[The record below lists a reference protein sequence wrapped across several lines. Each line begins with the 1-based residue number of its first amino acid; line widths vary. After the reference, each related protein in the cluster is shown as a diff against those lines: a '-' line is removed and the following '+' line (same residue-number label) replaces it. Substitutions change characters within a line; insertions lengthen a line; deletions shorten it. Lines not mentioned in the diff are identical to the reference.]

1 MERGG
6 GRGDRG
12 CNGGGG
18 RGCQGSMVVGGARE
32 VIW

>member
-1 MERGG
+1 MEGGG

-12 CNGGGG
+12 YGGGG